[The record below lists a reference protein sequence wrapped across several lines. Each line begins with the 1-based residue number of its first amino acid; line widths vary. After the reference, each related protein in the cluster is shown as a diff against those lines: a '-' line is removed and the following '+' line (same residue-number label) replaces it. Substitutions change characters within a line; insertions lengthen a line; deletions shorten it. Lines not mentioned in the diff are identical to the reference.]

1 MTVNIEK
8 NIPKPVKKII
18 RRGMEASP
26 LGTVKFVWLF
36 KMDVGDSVRFNH
48 MKEAYAAQSAVYRL
62 KKLDK
67 LLDTFQIEH
76 QRVVENDGEFV
87 RVWRTA

>member
-62 KKLDK
+62 KK
-67 LLDTFQIEH
+67 TRQIT
-76 QRVVENDGEFV
+76 RYFPD
-87 RVWRTA
+87 RTSESS